1 MLSLSRSRAGTRT
14 CFLISP
20 LILACAAAAA
30 LLHVVA
36 LAETIAVRH
45 SEGVVH
51 GFLVLSSTDGTALAD
66 GDLEQTADGQR
77 VTSRLVFRF
86 RDTSVHDETAV
97 FSQNRSFQLISDH
110 LVQKGPSFPHPLDM
124 TVTPGHVAA
133 RYTAGGREQVV
144 EQRLD
149 APPDASNGL
158 MLTLL
163 KNLKASATPV
173 KFSVLA
179 ATPRPRMV
187 TLAVTSPG
195 EETFTIGASTRK
207 ATHYIIT
214 VEIGGLSGLLAP
226 VLGKQPPD
234 THVWVLGGDTPAF
247 VKFEGPLYAGGP
259 VWRMELA
266 SPVWPGAR
274 GSRTPRP
281 RWSN

>member
-1 MLSLSRSRAGTRT
+1 MLSPSRSRTGTQA
-14 CFLISP
+14 CAV
-20 LILACAAAAA
+20 ILACAAAAA
-30 LLHVVA
+30 LCRVAA

-45 SEGVVH
+45 EEGIVH
-51 GFLVLSSTDGTALAD
+51 GFLVLRSMDGTALAD

-77 VTSRLVFRF
+77 VTSRLVFHF

-97 FSQNRSFQLISDH
+97 FSQNRTFQLISDH

-124 TVTPGHVAA
+124 TITPDRVAG
-133 RYTAGGREQVV
+133 RYTDSGREQIVN
-144 EQRLD
+144 QRLD

-163 KNLKASATPV
+163 KNLKASATPI
-173 KFSVLA
+173 KFSVMA
-179 ATPRPRMV
+179 ATPKPRMV
-187 TLAVTSPG
+187 TLAVTSAG
-195 EETFTIGASTRK
+195 EEPFTIGASTRK

-234 THVWVLGGDTPAF
+234 THVWVLGGDAPAF
-247 VKFEGPLYAGGP
+247 VKFEGPLYVGGP
-259 VWRMELA
+259 AWRMELT

-274 GSRTPRP
+274 GSRAPAPRDSTA
-281 RWSN
+281 R